1 MDVDNKN
8 CPRGAEELLLCGVWF
23 ASVVAGFQHPRVSMR
38 PGDDSCRPV
47 VLRAVHESAN
57 RVVAVPD
64 ARLAAQAVARISV
77 QGLLAMPRP
86 NSAREDSR
94 PTDSIAED
102 MPHGCQDARV

>member
-8 CPRGAEELLLCGVWF
+8 RPRGAEELPLCGVWF

-38 PGDDSCRPV
+38 PGDDPCRPV
-47 VLRAVHESAN
+47 VLREVHERAN
-57 RVVAVPD
+57 RVATVPD
-64 ARLAAQAVARISV
+64 ARLAPQAVARISV

-86 NSAREDSR
+86 NSARKDSR
-94 PTDSIAED
+94 QTDSIAED